1 MIGIDIFEVK
11 RVEKLLKRKNFL
23 NRFFSESEIKY
34 IYSKKFSHNT
44 VAGLISAKEAVLKA
58 LGIGIST
65 EISLRDVEILHD
77 KGVPFVNIKNS
88 SISKLMKNRDIGS
101 FDLSISHDGG
111 YAISVCETREGIF
124 VTDEMFKEFLPLR
137 RIDFHKGDYG
147 KVLVIGGSSGLT
159 GSILM
164 SSMAAL
170 RCGTGLVYVLPPSIF
185 ADSVQSR
192 TYEQIVLSVDDDG
205 EKFFGNFSEKK
216 LLNHL
221 KNIDSV
227 AIGMGMGTGENSF
240 RMLETVIENFEGPI
254 VIDAD
259 GINCLVGKI
268 EILKNRKNIYLTP
281 HEMEFSRIS
290 GYDLE
295 YIKNNR
301 EETTKD
307 FVKKFGVN
315 LVLKGNKTIVV
326 NRDEMYVNNSGDDS
340 LATAGAGDVLSGML
354 ASFLAKKPNLNSA
367 KLAVYIHG
375 VSGEIS
381 GKKIGKDSVIAR
393 DIIDN
398 ISEAI
403 KILRT

>member
-77 KGVPFVNIKNS
+77 KGVPFVNIKNN

-147 KVLVIGGSSGLT
+147 KVLVIGGSFGLT

-221 KNIDSV
+221 KNMDSV

>member
-147 KVLVIGGSSGLT
+147 KVLVIGGSFGLT

-221 KNIDSV
+221 KNMDSV

-301 EETTKD
+301 EEITKD

-375 VSGEIS
+375 VSGKIS

>member
-1 MIGIDIFEVK
+1 M
-11 RVEKLLKRKNFL
+11 
-23 NRFFSESEIKY
+23 
-34 IYSKKFSHNT
+34 
-44 VAGLISAKEAVLKA
+44 
-58 LGIGIST
+58 
-65 EISLRDVEILHD
+65 
-77 KGVPFVNIKNS
+77 
-88 SISKLMKNRDIGS
+88 
-101 FDLSISHDGG
+101 
-111 YAISVCETREGIF
+111 
-124 VTDEMFKEFLPLR
+124 
-137 RIDFHKGDYG
+137 
-147 KVLVIGGSSGLT
+147 
-159 GSILM
+159 
-164 SSMAAL
+164 
-170 RCGTGLVYVLPPSIF
+170 PPSIF

-221 KNIDSV
+221 KNMDSV

>member
-147 KVLVIGGSSGLT
+147 KVLVIGGSFGLT

-221 KNIDSV
+221 KNMDSV

-398 ISEAI
+398 IYEAI